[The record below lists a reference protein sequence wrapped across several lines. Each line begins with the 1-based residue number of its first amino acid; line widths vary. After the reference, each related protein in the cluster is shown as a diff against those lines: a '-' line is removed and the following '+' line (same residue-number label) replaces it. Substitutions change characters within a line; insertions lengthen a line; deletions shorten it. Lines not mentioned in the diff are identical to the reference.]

1 MSGHIKRIWSKGP
14 QAAVIDWSCKHIQK
28 SPQGSIKPGIGPKV
42 WTHTWFSSMPIFG
55 RLWRKLVSGLFL
67 AVVNSLGRR
76 WLLVDASRPEF
87 LFELAAMF
95 GGCKDN
101 WSRMFL
107 AAVVS
112 SWAGF
117 RSGARQALASA
128 HSALCTAWPLQ
139 CFHSIGQLFL
149 VPAAQK
155 FNASLFFNQPLK
167 TQFWLPRKHSHHLR
181 WYNWRIIQ
189 VNSQTDFKWT
199 QIWENISS
207 TDAVQCAV
215 NLRCVTCWQ
224 SLSGHVYY

>member
-107 AAVVS
+107 AAVAS

-117 RSGARQALASA
+117 RSGARRALASA
-128 HSALCTAWPLQ
+128 HSALQQCPDPAVTPAMLPLNWSTLFGASSSEIQ
-139 CFHSIGQLFL
+139 CQLVL
-149 VPAAQK
+149 
-155 FNASLFFNQPLK
+155 NQPLK
-167 TQFWLPRKHSHHLR
+167 TQFWLPR
-181 WYNWRIIQ
+181 
-189 VNSQTDFKWT
+189 
-199 QIWENISS
+199 
-207 TDAVQCAV
+207 
-215 NLRCVTCWQ
+215 
-224 SLSGHVYY
+224 

>member
-107 AAVVS
+107 AAVAS

-117 RSGARQALASA
+117 RSGARRALASA
-128 HSALCTAWPLQ
+128 HSALQQ
-139 CFHSIGQLFL
+139 C
-149 VPAAQK
+149 PDPC
-155 FNASLFFNQPLK
+155 NASTAAVTPAMLPLNH
-167 TQFWLPRKHSHHLR
+167 QL
-181 WYNWRIIQ
+181 
-189 VNSQTDFKWT
+189 VNSFWCQQLRNSMPACSQPAT
-199 QIWENISS
+199 ENSVL
-207 TDAVQCAV
+207 TPNEAFAPFEVV
-215 NLRCVTCWQ
+215 
-224 SLSGHVYY
+224 

>member
-1 MSGHIKRIWSKGP
+1 MANLVTHTNPVHIWQRSLLLWKLYRCLDILNAFDQRAYP
-14 QAAVIDWSCKHIQK
+14 QAAVIDSSCKQIQK
-28 SPQGSIKPGIGPKV
+28 SSQGSIKPGIGQKV

-107 AAVVS
+107 AAVAS

-117 RSGARQALASA
+117 RSGARRALASA
-128 HSALCTAWPLQ
+128 HSALCTLAVTPARLPLNWSTLFGASSSEIH
-139 CFHSIGQLFL
+139 CQLVL
-149 VPAAQK
+149 
-155 FNASLFFNQPLK
+155 NQPLK
-167 TQFWLPRKHSHHLR
+167 TQFWLPR
-181 WYNWRIIQ
+181 
-189 VNSQTDFKWT
+189 
-199 QIWENISS
+199 
-207 TDAVQCAV
+207 
-215 NLRCVTCWQ
+215 
-224 SLSGHVYY
+224 

>member
-14 QAAVIDWSCKHIQK
+14 QAAVIDSSCKHIQK

-107 AAVVS
+107 AAVAS

-117 RSGARQALASA
+117 RSGARRALELASA
-128 HSALCTAWPLQ
+128 HFALCTALT
-139 CFHSIGQLFL
+139 
-149 VPAAQK
+149 PAMLHCSSDPC
-155 FNASLFFNQPLK
+155 NAS
-167 TQFWLPRKHSHHLR
+167 TQL
-181 WYNWRIIQ
+181 
-189 VNSQTDFKWT
+189 VNSFWCQQLRNSMPACSQPATENSVLTPKEAFAPFEVVKLTDNT
-199 QIWENISS
+199 
-207 TDAVQCAV
+207 
-215 NLRCVTCWQ
+215 
-224 SLSGHVYY
+224 G